1 MRWLLHARP
10 PLAAAAAIAA
20 APAASS
26 TLVPTKLKR
35 LRECMRGLHLQRI
48 RTVLRLQRAQ
58 DDARMQQLWELLP
71 PAALATLAAAA
82 EAATPSARPSAMVH
96 SPRHTAWPVRAEH
109 HEPARVPRRGGRHRA
124 ARRRLDAV

>member
-58 DDARMQQLWELLP
+58 DDARMQQLRELLP
-71 PAALATLAAAA
+71 PAALAALAAAA
-82 EAATPSARPSAMVH
+82 KAAAPSECRSAVVY
-96 SPRHTAWPVRAEH
+96 SPRRAAWPVRAEH
-109 HEPARVPRRGGRHRA
+109 YEPAGVPRRSGRHRA